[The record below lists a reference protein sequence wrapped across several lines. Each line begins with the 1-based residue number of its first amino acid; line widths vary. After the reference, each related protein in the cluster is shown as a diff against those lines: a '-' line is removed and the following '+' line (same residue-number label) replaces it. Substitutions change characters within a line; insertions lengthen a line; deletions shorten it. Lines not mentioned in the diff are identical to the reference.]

1 MRAALGFDGAEDL
14 ARQVWKHIKQR
25 DEKAPSGRLIMGV
38 FRFPALSH
46 FSSTI
51 QRSGNL
57 RFIGTLLPV
66 TCLLALSGCTSL
78 QVKLGWKVYLA
89 KTPIVSMQAKMLG
102 EPGIV
107 PGGKSAL
114 IVTVA
119 EPDGKTLV
127 TEGKGGGK
135 VMWKELTVTADVV
148 SVSSKGI
155 VTLPKDPRISDGK
168 VGHLTVMAPSHP
180 DLRAELE
187 IPVSYDFAFVSNFS
201 GAAGTSGFD
210 GSNGTD
216 GTPGSMGSID
226 PNNPSPG
233 GNGGDGS
240 NGGNGDDG
248 HRGGDAPAVQV
259 RVAVKTE
266 SRPLLQISVAA
277 QGKTKF
283 YMVDPA
289 GGSLTVKADGGAGGQ
304 GGRGGRGGSGGSGG
318 SGTPNGNSGRSGMNG
333 LDGSNGSPGRG
344 GLITVTYDLA
354 AKAYLGDIHLSSQ
367 NGPKPVFKE
376 EAVAPLW

>member
-1 MRAALGFDGAEDL
+1 
-14 ARQVWKHIKQR
+14 
-25 DEKAPSGRLIMGV
+25 MGV
-38 FRFPALSH
+38 FRFPAFLH

-51 QRSGNL
+51 RRSHNL

-66 TCLLALSGCTSL
+66 TCLLALSGCTSMK
-78 QVKLGWKVYLA
+78 VKLGWKVYLA
-89 KTPIVSMQAKMLG
+89 KTPLVSMQAKTLG

-107 PGGKSAL
+107 PGGKTAL
-114 IVTVA
+114 VVTVA
-119 EPDGKTLV
+119 EANGKTLV

-135 VMWKELTVTADVV
+135 VMWKELSVTADVA

-155 VTLPKDPRISDGK
+155 VTLPKDPRLSDGK
-168 VGHLTVMAPSHP
+168 VGHVTVTAPSHP
-180 DLRAELE
+180 DLRAELD
-187 IPVSYDFAFVSNFS
+187 IPVRYDFAFVSNFS
-201 GAAGTSGFD
+201 GVAGMSGMD
-210 GSNGTD
+210 GSSGIS

-233 GNGGDGS
+233 GNGGDGTDGS
-240 NGGNGDDG
+240 NGDDG
-248 HRGGDAPAVQV
+248 HPGGDAPAVQV

-266 SRPLLQISVAA
+266 SRPLLQVSVAA

-283 YMVDPA
+283 YMVDPV

-318 SGTPNGNSGRSGMNG
+318 TGTPSGNSGRSGM
-333 LDGSNGSPGRG
+333 DGHDGMNGSPGRG
-344 GLITVTYDLA
+344 GLITVTYDPA

-367 NGPKPVFKE
+367 NGPKPVLNE
-376 EAVAPLW
+376 QTVAPLW